1 MTVILVTGIMGFI
14 ASHFAKYI
22 LENTHFD
29 IIGFGRNSD
38 QKNIKRLDSY
48 VDNPRLHLIYGDLS
62 DNNSVS
68 GLADEVDYIV
78 NFAAKTFV
86 DYSIK
91 DPQPFIQSNI
101 VGTYNLLEEARRA
114 YITNKTLKRY
124 IQVST
129 DEVYGSILQG
139 AYQEDA
145 RLNPTNPYSATKA
158 AADMLCISYFNTYS
172 LPIVMTRTEN
182 NYGEY
187 QHPSKAMPKFIK
199 YALNNRKLP
208 VYGDGKHKRM
218 WLYVLDHCS
227 AIHHLLT
234 HGKTGEIYHI
244 AGEQELM
251 NIELAIRILKI
262 LGKDSRDDVNE
273 NYNMIEYIDDFNIR
287 PGHDRRY
294 ALNTQK
300 LKATGWE
307 PKYKLD
313 ETLTNVVE
321 WYANNQWWL
330 K

>member
-1 MTVILVTGIMGFI
+1 MGFI

-38 QKNIKRLDSY
+38 QKNLRRLDGY
-48 VDNPRLHLIYGDLS
+48 LDNPRLHLIYGDLS
-62 DNNSVS
+62 DNNHVS
-68 GLADEVDYIV
+68 GIADDVDYIV

-86 DYSIK
+86 DYSIR
-91 DPQPFIQSNI
+91 DPMPFIQSNI
-101 VGTYNLLEEARRA
+101 VGTYNLLEEARRN
-114 YITNKTLKRY
+114 YQTNHTLKRY

-139 AYQEDA
+139 AYKEDS

-158 AADMLCISYFNTYS
+158 AADMLCISYFNTYQ
-172 LPIVMTRTEN
+172 LPIIITRTEN
-182 NYGEY
+182 NYGEW
-187 QHPSKAMPKFIK
+187 QHHSKAMPKFVK

-208 VYGDGKHKRM
+208 VYGDGEHRRM
-218 WLYVLDHCS
+218 WLYVKDHCS

-234 HGKTGEIYHI
+234 HGKIGEIYHV
-244 AGEQELM
+244 AGEQELT
-251 NIELAIRILKI
+251 NNELARRVLNILVKPE
-262 LGKDSRDDVNE
+262 D
-273 NYNMIEYIDDFNIR
+273 MIEYIDDHNVR

-294 ALNTQK
+294 ALNTEK

-313 ETLTNVVE
+313 DTLKNVIE
-321 WYANNQWWL
+321 WYKTNSWWL